1 MRLPAEPVVLGVRGR
16 NHDTFHVVILRHN
29 LVLNHL
35 VNFPMSHYDFI
46 KAQDPE
52 IYATLEGEEERER
65 VGIEL
70 IPSENYVSRAVR
82 EAMGSV
88 FTNKYSEGYPGKR
101 YYGGQQFTDQMETI
115 AIERAK
121 QLFKAGYA
129 NVQPLGG
136 AAANVAMYFALMEPG
151 DTVLGMDLSHGGHLT
166 HGHPTT
172 SINKVFNFVRY
183 KMKDVNT
190 GEIDYDHLRQIA
202 LEHKPKII
210 LAGFS
215 AYSRELDYGKFKAIA
230 DEVGAYTVADIAHIT
245 GLIAAGALKN
255 PFDYGFDVMT
265 MTTHKSLRGPRG
277 GMIVVR
283 ESEDIAKK
291 INKAVFPGMQGGP
304 HMHQIAAKAVAFG
317 EALLPS
323 FKIYAAQILKN
334 AKAMEKVFIDGNI
347 RLLCGGTDNHLLLA
361 DVYGSLGITGKEA
374 ETTLDTIGITLNK
387 NMIADETR
395 TAMDPS
401 GIRFGTPAM
410 TTRGM
415 REEEATKLAL
425 IMIAALHAKDEPAK
439 LAELKLQVQS
449 ICEAFPVPES
459 FV

>member
-1 MRLPAEPVVLGVRGR
+1 MHEY
-16 NHDTFHVVILRHN
+16 
-29 LVLNHL
+29 
-35 VNFPMSHYDFI
+35 SYI
-46 KAQDPE
+46 KKQDEE
-52 IYATLEGEEERER
+52 IYATLVGEEEREKK
-65 VGIEL
+65 GIEL
-70 IPSENYVSRAVR
+70 IPSENYVSMAVR

-88 FTNKYSEGYPGKR
+88 FTNKYSEGYPGRR
-101 YYGGQQFTDQMETI
+101 YYGGQEFTDQMETI

-121 QLFKAGYA
+121 QLFKAKYA

-172 SINKVFNFVRY
+172 AINKVFNFVRY
-183 KMKDVNT
+183 KMKDVET
-190 GEIDYDHLRQIA
+190 GEIDYDHLREMA

-215 AYSRELDYGKFKAIA
+215 AYSRELDYAKFKEIA

-245 GLIAAGALKN
+245 GLIAAGVLKN

-283 ESEDIAKK
+283 ESEELAKK

-304 HMHQIAAKAVAFG
+304 HMHQIAAKAVAFK
-317 EALLPS
+317 EALDRS
-323 FKIYAAQILKN
+323 FKDYAQQIVKN
-334 AKAMEKVFIDGNI
+334 AKAMEAVFKKENV

-361 DVYGSLGITGKEA
+361 DVHSSLGITGQEA
-374 ETTLDTIGITLNK
+374 ELVLDEVGITLNK
-387 NMIADETR
+387 NMIADEPR

-415 REEEATKLAL
+415 KEAQATRLAE
-425 IMIAALHAKDEPAK
+425 IMIAAMKAKDDVDKKA
-439 LAELKLQVQS
+439 ALQKEVQAM
-449 ICEAFPVPES
+449 CEQFPVPEM

>member
-1 MRLPAEPVVLGVRGR
+1 MNE
-16 NHDTFHVVILRHN
+16 
-29 LVLNHL
+29 
-35 VNFPMSHYDFI
+35 YQYI
-46 KAQDPE
+46 KNQDQE
-52 IYATLEGEEERER
+52 IYATLVGEEEREEK
-65 VGIEL
+65 GIEL
-70 IPSENYVSRAVR
+70 IPSENYVSMAVR

-88 FTNKYSEGYPGKR
+88 FTNKYSEGYPGRR
-101 YYGGQQFTDQMETI
+101 YYGGQQFTDAMETI

-121 QLFKAGYA
+121 KLFKAEYA

-172 SINKVFNFVRY
+172 EINQVFNFVRY
-183 KMKDVNT
+183 KMKDVDT
-190 GEIDYDHLRQIA
+190 GEIDYDHLREMA

-215 AYSRELDYGKFKAIA
+215 AYSRELDYAKFKEIA

-245 GLIAAGALKN
+245 GLIAAGVLKN

-283 ESEDIAKK
+283 ESAELAKK

-304 HMHQIAAKAVAFG
+304 HMHQIAAKAVAFK
-317 EALLPS
+317 EALDPS
-323 FKIYAAQILKN
+323 FKQYATQIVTN
-334 AKAMEKVFIDGNI
+334 AKAMEEVFKREGV
-347 RLLCGGTDNHLLLA
+347 RLMCGGTDNHLLLA
-361 DVYGSLGITGKEA
+361 DVHSSLGVTGQDA
-374 ETTLDTIGITLNK
+374 ETVLDEVGITLNK
-387 NMIADETR
+387 NMIADEPR

-415 REEEATKLAL
+415 KEGEAARLAE
-425 IMIAALHAKDEPAK
+425 IMIEAMKNKDDADK
-439 LAELKLQVQS
+439 KAELRTEVQEM
-449 ICEAFPVPES
+449 CERFPVPAT
-459 FV
+459 FI